1 MKRRTFLKSAAAAGA
16 ASLLTSGLLG
26 LTSACTPKKAP
37 AQGWNFDEII
47 DRTGTWSIKQRRAT
61 DGKLAMWIAD
71 MDFKTDPVVSQA
83 LRERLDRDVFG
94 YTYGP
99 DEFFDAIVGWEQK
112 MHGFDVPREWV
123 EYAPGVIT
131 SLCQAYLTF
140 TEPGDKIIV
149 QPPVYDPF
157 KSYAQRL
164 GRQVVDNPLIFK
176 DGRYEMDFDG
186 LDRLY
191 DKRVK
196 ALVLCNP
203 HNPVGII
210 WPRETLA
217 RLADWCAA
225 HDVIVF
231 SDGIHADLALYGK
244 RHTPF
249 CSVNEAAARIGI
261 EFCSPTK
268 AFNLA
273 GITGTAYAV
282 IPDPEKRQRFHDTL
296 SNAKL
301 REASIPT
308 LVATI
313 AAYTHEPDWLEA
325 LKRYIEGNIA
335 YLEDCFQSDP
345 AARII
350 RVIRPEASF
359 LVWLDCRALGLP
371 QEKLMHLFNEEAG
384 VVVNNGASYGPGGEG
399 FIRLN
404 VGCPCTI
411 VAEAFMR
418 IERAISHHDGRLLR
432 VTGSN

>member
-16 ASLLTSGLLG
+16 ATLIPSGLVG
-26 LTSACTPKKAP
+26 LTVGCTPKSAP
-37 AQGWNFDEII
+37 AGNWDFDEII
-47 DRTGTWSIKQRRAT
+47 DRSGTWSIKYRRAEG
-61 DGKLAMWIAD
+61 DKLAMWIAD

-83 LRERLDRDVFG
+83 LRERLDRDVLG

-99 DEFFDAIVGWEQK
+99 DEFFDAVAGWEKKQ
-112 MHGFDVPREWV
+112 HGFDVPREWV

-140 TEPGDKIIV
+140 TEPGDKIVV

-164 GRQVVDNPLIFK
+164 GRQVVDNPLLFK
-176 DGRYEMDFDG
+176 DGRYEMDFEG

-191 DKRVK
+191 DKKVK

-210 WPRETLA
+210 WSRETLS

-231 SDGIHADLALYGK
+231 SDEIHADLSLYGK

-249 CSVNEAAARIGI
+249 CSVDDTAVRIGI
-261 EFCSPTK
+261 DFCAPTK

-273 GITGTAYAV
+273 GITGTAYAI
-282 IPDPEKRQRFHDTL
+282 IPDPVKRQRFHDTL

-308 LVATI
+308 MVATI
-313 AAYTHEPDWLEA
+313 AAYTHEPVWLEA
-325 LKRYIEGNIA
+325 LKRYLEGNVDYTVA
-335 YLEDCFQSDP
+335 TFDGSQG
-345 AARII
+345 I
-350 RVIRPEASF
+350 RAIRPEASF
-359 LVWLDCRALGLP
+359 LVWLDCRELSLP
-371 QEKLMHLFNEEAG
+371 QPELMDLFNEKAG

-404 VGCPCTI
+404 VGCPRSI
-411 VAEAFMR
+411 VEEACRR
-418 IERAISHHDGRLLR
+418 IGRAISK
-432 VTGSN
+432 

>member
-16 ASLLTSGLLG
+16 ASLLPSGLLG
-26 LTSACTPKKAP
+26 LTSACTQNPAP
-37 AQGWNFDEII
+37 AQGWNFDEVI

-71 MDFKTDPVVSQA
+71 LDFKTDPVVSQA

-99 DEFFDAIVGWEQK
+99 DEFFDAIVGWEHK
-112 MHGFDVPREWV
+112 MHSFDIPREWV

-140 TEPGDKIIV
+140 TEPGDKIVV

-157 KSYAQRL
+157 KNYALRL
-164 GRQVVDNPLIFK
+164 GRQVVDNPLILK
-176 DGRYEMDFDG
+176 DGHYEMDFEG

-191 DKRVK
+191 DKKVK

-203 HNPVGII
+203 HNPIGII
-210 WPRETLA
+210 WSRETLA

-231 SDGIHADLALYGK
+231 SDEIHADLALYGK

-249 CSVNEAAARIGI
+249 CSVSETAARIGVQ
-261 EFCSPTK
+261 FCSPSK
-268 AFNLA
+268 AFNIA
-273 GITGTAYAV
+273 GITGTAYAI
-282 IPDPEKRQRFHDTL
+282 IPDPVKRQRFHDTL
-296 SNAKL
+296 DSAKL

-313 AAYTHEPDWLEA
+313 AAYTHEPTWLEA

-335 YLEDCFQSDP
+335 FLEDCFQFDP
-345 AARII
+345 DARII

-371 QEKLMHLFNEEAG
+371 QEELMHLFNEEAK

-399 FIRLN
+399 FVRLN
-404 VGCPCTI
+404 VGCPRII
-411 VAEAFMR
+411 VAEAFHR
-418 IERAISHHDGRLLR
+418 IEHAVARQLHPGVMIE
-432 VTGSN
+432 

>member
-1 MKRRTFLKSAAAAGA
+1 MKRRSFLKGAAAAGA
-16 ASLLTSGLLG
+16 AALLPSGLLS
-26 LTSACTPKKAP
+26 LSSSCTRKPVSDP
-37 AQGWNFDEII
+37 VWNFDEVI
-47 DRTGTWSIKQRRAT
+47 DRSGTWSIKYRRAEG
-61 DGKLAMWIAD
+61 DKLAMWIAD
-71 MDFKTDPVVSQA
+71 MDFKTAPYVSAA

-123 EYAPGVIT
+123 EYAPGVIA

-140 TEPGDKIIV
+140 TQPGDKIIV
-149 QPPVYDPF
+149 QTPVYNPF
-157 KSYAQRL
+157 FEYARQL
-164 GRQVVDNPLIFK
+164 GRVAVENPLLLR
-176 DGRYEMDFDG
+176 DGRYEMDFEG
-186 LDRLY
+186 LDRIY
-191 DKRVK
+191 DKKVK

-203 HNPVGII
+203 HNPIGII
-210 WPRETLA
+210 WPHETLTK
-217 RLADWCAA
+217 LADWCAA
-225 HDVIVF
+225 HDVMVF
-231 SDGIHADLALYGK
+231 SDEIHADLSLYGR
-244 RHTPF
+244 RHVPF
-249 CSVNEAAARIGI
+249 CSVSETAARIGI

-268 AFNLA
+268 TFNFP
-273 GITGTAYAV
+273 GITGTAYAI
-282 IPDPEKRQRFHDTL
+282 IPDPVKRQRFHETL
-296 SNAKL
+296 ENAKL

-371 QEKLMHLFNEEAG
+371 QDKLMHLFNEEAG

-404 VGCPCTI
+404 VGCPRSI
-411 VAEAFMR
+411 VAEAFTR
-418 IERAISHHDGRLLR
+418 IEHSIARLLQPG
-432 VTGSN
+432 VIL

>member
-1 MKRRTFLKSAAAAGA
+1 MKRRSFLKGAVAAGA
-16 ASLLTSGLLG
+16 AALLPSGLLG
-26 LTSACTPKKAP
+26 LSSSCTRKPVSDP
-37 AQGWNFDEII
+37 VWNFDEVI
-47 DRTGTWSIKQRRAT
+47 DRAGTWSIKQRRAT

-140 TEPGDKIIV
+140 TQPGDKIVV

-157 KSYAQRL
+157 KNYALRL

-176 DGRYEMDFDG
+176 DGHYEMDFEG

-196 ALVLCNP
+196 VLVLCNP

-210 WPRETLA
+210 WPKESLS
-217 RLADWCAA
+217 RLAQWCAER
-225 HDVIVF
+225 DILVV
-231 SDGIHADLALYGK
+231 SDEIHADLSLYG
-244 RHTPF
+244 RQHIPF
-249 CSVNEAAARIGI
+249 CSVDETAARVGI
-261 EFCSPTK
+261 QLCSPTK
-268 AFNLA
+268 AFNFP
-273 GITGTAYAV
+273 GITGSAYAI
-282 IPDPEKRQRFHDTL
+282 IPDPVKRRRFHETL
-296 SNAKL
+296 DNAKL

-313 AAYTHEPDWLEA
+313 AAYTHEPVWLEA
-325 LKRYIEGNIA
+325 VKRYIEGNIA
-335 YLEDCFQSDP
+335 FVEDFFSRHACG
-345 AARII
+345 I
-350 RVIRPEASF
+350 RPVRPEASF
-359 LVWLDCRALGLP
+359 LIWLDCRALGLP
-371 QEKLMHLFNEEAG
+371 QAGLMDLFNEKAG
-384 VVVNNGASYGPGGEG
+384 VVVNNGAGYGTGGEG
-399 FIRLN
+399 FVRLN
-404 VGCPCTI
+404 VGCPRS
-411 VAEAFMR
+411 VVEEALRR
-418 IERAISHHDGRLLR
+418 IEAALQP
-432 VTGSN
+432 